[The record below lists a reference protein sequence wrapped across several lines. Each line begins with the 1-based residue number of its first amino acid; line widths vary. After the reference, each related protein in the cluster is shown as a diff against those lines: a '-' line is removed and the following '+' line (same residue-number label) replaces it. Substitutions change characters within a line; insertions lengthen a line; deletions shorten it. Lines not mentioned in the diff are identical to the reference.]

1 MSDDADETQPEV
13 PLGADEPVEG
23 VPVARVAARLHYPLP
38 RSLLLERAGETEVR
52 TPAGPTTV
60 RSIIEETDVQVFPT
74 AAALITTVREI
85 VGEAPVTAD

>member
-1 MSDDADETQPEV
+1 MTEDDEEMPPEV
-13 PLGADEPVEG
+13 PLGADVAVEG

-38 RSLLLERAGETEVR
+38 RSQLLERAGEIEIR

-60 RSIIEETDVQVFPT
+60 RSVIEEIDVQIFPT
-74 AAALITTVREI
+74 EAALITAVRAS